1 MLTLNRVLGDE
12 RAKRLAET
20 GLHKVAAARLR
31 FEGHNVPDSLD
42 LRSAI
47 QALGT
52 NVYAKSASYKKILE
66 GLTALDALSRSE

>member
-1 MLTLNRVLGDE
+1 MLTLNRLLGDDKA
-12 RAKRLAET
+12 RRLAET

-31 FEGHNVPDSLD
+31 LEGHSVPESLD

-52 NVYAKSASYKKILE
+52 NVYVKSASFKKILE
-66 GLTALDALSRSE
+66 GLVALDSLDRS

>member
-1 MLTLNRVLGDE
+1 MLTLNRLLGDA
-12 RAKRLAET
+12 RARRLAET

-31 FEGHNVPDSLD
+31 FEGHDVPESLD

-52 NVYAKSASYKKILE
+52 NDYRKSASFKKILE
-66 GLTALDALSRSE
+66 GLTALDSLSRS

>member
-1 MLTLNRVLGDE
+1 MLTLNRVFGDE
-12 RAKRLAET
+12 RARRLAET

-31 FEGHNVPDSLD
+31 FEGHDVPDSLD

-52 NVYAKSASYKKILE
+52 NAYVKRASYKKIME
-66 GLTALDALSRSE
+66 GFTALDALIRSE